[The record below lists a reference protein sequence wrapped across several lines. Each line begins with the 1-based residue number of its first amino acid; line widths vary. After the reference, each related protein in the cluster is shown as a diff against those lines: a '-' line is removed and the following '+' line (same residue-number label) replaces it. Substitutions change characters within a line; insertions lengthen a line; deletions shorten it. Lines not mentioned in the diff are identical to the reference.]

1 MLPTTGRMHD
11 HIQTGW
17 CGERISVVDDRPLH
31 AWVPA
36 VRDHLRHTVPS
47 TTGRDREPVTVVATE
62 PEIPSDGGHNVEA
75 TVNRYKVEVEVVTL
89 CVIYKDAEDE
99 QDAAEKAG
107 NMDGCDIVNEAV
119 HSESGG
125 IEVGDIQ
132 REDEE

>member
-1 MLPTTGRMHD
+1 M
-11 HIQTGW
+11 
-17 CGERISVVDDRPLH
+17 
-31 AWVPA
+31 
-36 VRDHLRHTVPS
+36 
-47 TTGRDREPVTVVATE
+47 
-62 PEIPSDGGHNVEA
+62 EA